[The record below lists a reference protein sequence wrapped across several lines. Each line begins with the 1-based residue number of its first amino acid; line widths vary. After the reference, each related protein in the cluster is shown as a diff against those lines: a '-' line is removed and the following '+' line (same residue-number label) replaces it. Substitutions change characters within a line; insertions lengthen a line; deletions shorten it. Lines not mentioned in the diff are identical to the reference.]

1 MVRSISI
8 FAAAAMSLVAVSP
21 ATAQT
26 PAYRAV
32 PAVAAKVAQN
42 VIVGDT
48 LFKCAPDGCT
58 ASTAS
63 ARPAILCAQTVKKVG
78 RLDSFTAD
86 GVAFDADALAKC
98 NAKAKDGTTALAR
111 N

>member
-8 FAAAAMSLVAVSP
+8 FAAAATIMMAAAP
-21 ATAQT
+21 ALAQM

-32 PAVAAKVAQN
+32 PVMAAKVAQN
-42 VIVGDT
+42 VVVGDT
-48 LFKCAPDGCT
+48 LFKCTPDGCT
-58 ASTAS
+58 AQTAS
-63 ARPAILCAQTVKKVG
+63 ARPAILCAQAVKKVG
-78 RLDSFTAD
+78 KLDSFMVG

-98 NAKAKDGTTALAR
+98 NAKAKDGVTAFAR

>member
-8 FAAAAMSLVAVSP
+8 FAAAASLLVAAAP
-21 ATAQT
+21 AVAQA

-32 PAVAAKVAQN
+32 PVTAAKVAQN

-58 ASTAS
+58 AQTAS

-78 RLDSFTAD
+78 KLESFIAN
-86 GVAFDADALAKC
+86 GAAFDADALAKC
-98 NAKAKDGTTALAR
+98 NAKAKDGVTAFAR